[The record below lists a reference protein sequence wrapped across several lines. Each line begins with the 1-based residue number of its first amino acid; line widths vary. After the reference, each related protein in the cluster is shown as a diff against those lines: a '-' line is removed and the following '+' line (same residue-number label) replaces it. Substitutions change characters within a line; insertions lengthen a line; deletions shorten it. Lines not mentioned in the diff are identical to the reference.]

1 VAVDEQRVTR
11 EAPRTSWFAS
21 VASVFPLR
29 AVIAPWLLSRVIS
42 ITVLLISMHDPSR
55 GSRFTQLT
63 LQWDGAYY
71 LDIARHGYGAV
82 HPPGALQ
89 AKWPFFPGLPALI
102 RVLSEV
108 GRDNVMIF
116 IVNQLVFLVALAGV
130 YCIDRRPASRRASAL
145 TVWAL
150 ALFPASFVFSMTY
163 ASSIF
168 LAASVWAFVCVETRH
183 DLLAGLL
190 AAAAAIVR
198 PNGVVV
204 TIVLVVAVWAWRRA
218 VLVVLPTVVVLG
230 AWLWYCYDRTGDAL
244 VFLSTK
250 SQWEEITLW
259 NVVNLQGKLT
269 AVPHVLLAAAAITAV
284 VLRRRKLP
292 VSWLLY
298 TGLYLFPSL
307 ITGMVGL
314 GRYANECFP
323 PFVAAGELLERVSVR
338 LQRAALALSTVGLVV
353 FAYVIGHYQVVP

>member
-1 VAVDEQRVTR
+1 MTR
-11 EAPRTSWFAS
+11 DGGAGRTATRSWTTS
-21 VASVFPLR
+21 VASVFPLKS
-29 AVIAPWLLSRVIS
+29 VVAPWLLSRVIS
-42 ITVLLISMHDPSR
+42 ITVLLVAMNDPSR
-55 GSRFTQLT
+55 GSRFSQLT

-71 LDIARHGYGAV
+71 LDIARHGYGPV

-102 RVLSEV
+102 RVLSEF
-108 GRDNVMIF
+108 GRDDVMIF
-116 IVNQLVFLVALAGV
+116 VVNQLVFLLALAGV
-130 YCIDRRPASRRASAL
+130 YCIARRHATTRAASLS
-145 TVWAL
+145 VWAI

-183 DLLAGLL
+183 DLVAGLL
-190 AAAAAIVR
+190 AATAAIVR

-204 TIVLVVAVWAWRRA
+204 TVALIVAVWAWRRA
-218 VLVVLPTVVVLG
+218 ILVALPTVLVLG

-244 VFLSTK
+244 VFLTTK

-259 NVVNLQGKLT
+259 NVITLDGKLT

-284 VLRRRKLP
+284 VMQRRRMP
-292 VSWLLY
+292 VSWLAY
-298 TGLYLFPSL
+298 TGLYLVPSL